1 MGTITLP
8 IWFVILAAILA
19 LFGLIDRLLAPS
31 VRWFFRRRANKA
43 IEKLNSK
50 LSLKIQPFKLTKREG
65 LIDALMFDP
74 EVIKAIENQAK
85 ESGSTREVIMEKAR
99 SYAHEVV
106 PAFSH
111 YTYFKIGTRLARSVS
126 KMLYRVRLGN
136 PDEAALKEIDENSS
150 VVFVMNHRSNMD
162 YVLVTYMAATS
173 SALSYAVGEWAQI
186 WGLQSLIRAMGAYF
200 VRRQSTGNAL
210 YRKVLARYVHMATEA
225 GVTQAIFPEGGLS
238 MDGKL
243 RPPKFG
249 LLSYMVSDFDPNSD
263 KDIVFVPV
271 GLNYDR
277 VLEDRML
284 SSNAKRKQGEKPK
297 FRFSPKI
304 LLGFIGHSI
313 ALAFKGQW
321 FRNGYACVS
330 FGKPVSMRKYLSSR
344 GTKNSLSGVSASKK
358 SEATNGGKNKEGN
371 QQDYKIEKEQTA
383 GVSGSGALATNGDKN
398 KDDKNKRAFD
408 LRLMSEEQRFEEI
421 EKLGQSL
428 MQEVGKAVPVL
439 PVSLVA
445 TIFVQEGARPLSLF
459 EVKQKTFN
467 LITKLEESG
476 AHIHVPRNDHDY
488 LIDVGLRMLT
498 LRHIVKKED
507 DKYRANWQETDLLNY
522 YANSIVHLL

>member
-8 IWFVILAAILA
+8 IWFVVLAAILA

-111 YTYFKIGTRLARSVS
+111 YTYFKIGTRLARSIS

-136 PDEAALKEIDENSS
+136 PDEKALKEIDENSS

-304 LLGFIGHSI
+304 LFGFIGHSI

-344 GTKNSLSGVSASKK
+344 SAKISNGKRTTGGGAGDG
-358 SEATNGGKNKEGN
+358 SVATNGGKDKKGG
-371 QQDYKIEKEQTA
+371 
-383 GVSGSGALATNGDKN
+383 GVGDGSEATNGDKN
-398 KDDKNKRAFD
+398 KDDKNKEVFD
-408 LRLMSEEQRFEEI
+408 LRLMSEEQRFKEI
-421 EKLGQSL
+421 ENLGQSL

-439 PVSLVA
+439 PVSLIA

>member
-8 IWFVILAAILA
+8 IWFVILASILA

-31 VRWFFRRRANKA
+31 VRWFFRRRANRA

-111 YTYFKIGTRLARSVS
+111 YTYFRIGTRLARSVS

-162 YVLVTYMAATS
+162 YVVVTYMAATS

-330 FGKPVSMRKYLSSR
+330 FGKPVSMRKYLKER
-344 GTKNSLSGVSASKK
+344 GGVSLRGANARKESK
-358 SEATNGGKNKEGN
+358 ATNSQNGKRINGG
-371 QQDYKIEKEQTA
+371 
-383 GVSGSGALATNGDKN
+383 GVGVGSEATNGDKN
-398 KDDKNKRAFD
+398 KDDKNKRVFD
-408 LRLMSEEQRFEEI
+408 LRMMSEEQRFEEI
-421 EKLGQSL
+421 EKLGQTL

-498 LRHIVKKED
+498 LRHIVKQED
-507 DKYRANWQETDLLNY
+507 GKYRANWQEKLLLEY
-522 YANSIVHLL
+522 YANSIVHLLK

>member
-1 MGTITLP
+1 MGEVTLP
-8 IWFVILAAILA
+8 LWLVILAAILA
-19 LFGLIDRLLAPS
+19 AIGLIDRLLAPS

-50 LSLKIQPFKLTKREG
+50 LSLKIQPFKLTKREA

-74 EVIKAIENQAK
+74 EVIKAIESLAK
-85 ESGSTREVIMEKAR
+85 ETGSPREIIMEKAR
-99 SYAHEVV
+99 RYANEVV

-111 YTYFKIGTRLARSVS
+111 YTYFKIGTRLARSIS

-136 PDEAALKEIDENSS
+136 PDEAALKEIDANSS

-173 SALSYAVGEWAQI
+173 SALSYAVGEWARI
-186 WGLQSLIRAMGAYF
+186 WALQNLIRAMGAYF
-200 VRRQSTGNAL
+200 VRRQSSGNAL
-210 YRKVLARYVHMATEA
+210 YRKVLSRYVHMATQA

-238 MDGKL
+238 QSGKL

-249 LLSYMVSDFDPNSD
+249 LLSYMISDFDPKGERD
-263 KDIVFVPV
+263 VVFIPV

-284 SSNAKRKQGEKPK
+284 SANPNHKKGEKPK

-304 LLGFIGHSI
+304 FFGFIVHSI
-313 ALAFKGQW
+313 ALAIKGQW
-321 FRNGYACVS
+321 FRYGYACVS
-330 FGKPVSMRKYLSSR
+330 FGKPISMRSYLS
-344 GTKNSLSGVSASKK
+344 
-358 SEATNGGKNKEGN
+358 KNKLN
-371 QQDYKIEKEQTA
+371 M
-383 GVSGSGALATNGDKN
+383 
-398 KDDKNKRAFD
+398 
-408 LRLMSEEQRFEEI
+408 RLMDEEQRFEEI

-445 TIFVQEGARPLSLF
+445 TIFVSEGARPLSLF
-459 EVKQKTFN
+459 EIKSKTFN
-467 LITKLEESG
+467 LINELEAKSV
-476 AHIHVPRNDHDY
+476 HIHIPRNDHDY
-488 LIDVGLRMLT
+488 LVEVGLRMLT
-498 LRHIVKKED
+498 LRHIVREED
-507 DKYRANWQETDLLNY
+507 DKYRPNWQEKLLLEY
-522 YANSIVHLL
+522 YANSIAHLL